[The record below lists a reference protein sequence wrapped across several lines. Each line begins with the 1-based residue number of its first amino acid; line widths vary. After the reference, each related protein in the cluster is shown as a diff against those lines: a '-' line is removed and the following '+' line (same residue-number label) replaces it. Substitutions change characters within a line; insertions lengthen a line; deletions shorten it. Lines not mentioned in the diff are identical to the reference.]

1 MKTRIIQVRQ
11 EANLTQSSFAD
22 KINLSRNYVWMIE
35 NGERIPSDRTIS
47 DICRIFDIREDW
59 LRNGTE
65 PMRMPKTNDDVEFI
79 NELLAA
85 SENPF
90 MDLIKSVMKV
100 YMELSPEDKK
110 KAMDFAHSLKEKVK
124 ESQD

>member
-11 EANLTQSSFAD
+11 EANLTQSSFAE

-90 MDLIKSVMKV
+90 MDLIRSVMKV

-110 KAMDFAHSLKEKVK
+110 KAEDFVHSLKVKVK
-124 ESQD
+124 ESQN